1 MKLASLLLLVASGL
15 ALEACSTCR
24 PASGSAVK
32 AGAAQFFVNTD
43 GHGVALQGGHDPVAF
58 FTEKKPVQG
67 QKRWQSRFN
76 GATYWFASEANLKAF
91 EADPARF
98 EPAFG
103 GYCGYAA
110 SINRVSPIDVEY
122 FQILDGRLVLQH
134 NQKALD
140 RWNEDVPGNLKKADA
155 NWPGIAAKNAR
166 GERVLVNVDSEG
178 VALEGHDPVAYFTE
192 HRPVPGKPE
201 FESNYNGATYR
212 FASMENRVTFE
223 NAPETYVPAY
233 GGFCGYA
240 ASVNRVSPVNVHIF
254 QIVDGRLVLQ
264 HTPKAYRLFNADL
277 AASVQ
282 HADEN
287 WPGLVACKGK

>member
-1 MKLASLLLLVASGL
+1 MKLATRLLLVASGL
-15 ALEACSTCR
+15 FLDGCSTCR
-24 PASGSAVK
+24 TASGSGLK
-32 AGAAQFFVNTD
+32 AGEARHFVNTD
-43 GHGVALQGGHDPVAF
+43 GYGVALQGGHDPVAF
-58 FTEKKPVQG
+58 FTQGKPVQG
-67 QKRWQSRFN
+67 QKRWQSRYD
-76 GATYWFASEANLKAF
+76 GATYWFASEENLKTF
-91 EADPARF
+91 EADPAQY

-110 SINRVSPIDVEY
+110 SINRVSPVDVDY

-140 RWNEDVPGNLKKADA
+140 KWNEDVPGNLSKADA
-155 NWPGIAAKNAR
+155 NWPGIVGKNAR
-166 GERVLVNVDSEG
+166 GERLLVNVDGDG

-212 FASMENRVTFE
+212 FASLENRVTFE
-223 NAPETYVPAY
+223 NAPEAYVPAY

-240 ASVNRVSPVNVHIF
+240 ASINRVSPVNVHIF

-264 HTPKAYRLFNADL
+264 HTPKAYRLFNEDL
-277 AASVQ
+277 AGSVKR
-282 HADEN
+282 ADEN
-287 WPGLVACKGK
+287 WPGLVTCKGR